1 MTKLIIILSVAIGA
15 LTLGVDPVSAA
26 SCTTQYEKCLNDS
39 WDTEGVTQLMADVE
53 CAAEYAG
60 CVGSKI
66 IFW

>member
-15 LTLGVDPVSAA
+15 LTMGADPVSAA
-26 SCTTQYEKCLNDS
+26 SCTTQYQQCLNDS
-39 WDTEGVTQLMADVE
+39 WYMRGATQLMADVE

-60 CVGSKI
+60 CVGGKL